1 MTRSLFSVGL
11 VSMATRR
18 RRLVDVWYGAI
29 PDPSI
34 ADALLDRIVHT
45 AHKIVLRGDSM
56 RKLRA
61 KRGK

>member
-1 MTRSLFSVGL
+1 
-11 VSMATRR
+11 
-18 RRLVDVWYGAI
+18 VDAWHGAI

-45 AHKIVLRGDSM
+45 AHTIVLRGESM

-61 KRGK
+61 KKLM